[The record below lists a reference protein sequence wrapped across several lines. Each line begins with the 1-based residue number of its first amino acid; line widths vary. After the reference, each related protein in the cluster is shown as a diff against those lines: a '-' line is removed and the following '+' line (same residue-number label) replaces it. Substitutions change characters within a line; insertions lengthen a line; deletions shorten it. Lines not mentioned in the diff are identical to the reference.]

1 MGVQEFAHENN
12 LQILTNILQVEP
24 LENKQLSVT
33 LKTFERKKGQ
43 NLNYKITLMES
54 ISLLK

>member
-33 LKTFERKKGQ
+33 LKT
-43 NLNYKITLMES
+43 I
-54 ISLLK
+54 